1 MVQLEEIYLANIIL
15 FLNDIKSV
23 ETFSSINKKC
33 FDVLNIVRKS
43 PLFKY
48 DKNKI
53 KRKWQVNYIGVKQF
67 KLFPQLQTFV
77 VEKEFDQF
85 DFVPSTIMYLE
96 FKERETPLPKHILNK
111 LKNKISQYSFIDEEI
126 PSSLKEYPSLKRLVL
141 RPIGWL
147 SLSQLFI
154 DKSHRIELLEYS
166 SYRGDIDINFLKEID
181 EYNIENVVI
190 DISTSYRLYNVISQ
204 LKLSSKIHLVSSFC
218 NNASDGSVICTSQP
232 LKISVQSTSLINELV
247 MKNYYPNSIRFTSS
261 NNPIHLDLSHYYF
274 IKEIDATLLSKYT
287 FHFPSHLTALTI
299 VQYNAIQCKLPSLRK
314 LSCCEFIPSE
324 FITNLTFLE
333 TITLPHFPILLNLKE
348 LGISGGLND
357 QEILS
362 TVTSLTYMNTI
373 EFDSQYLV
381 SLKYLKTISQKLPP
395 LNIEVLD
402 IDCSSSSVDLINQ
415 SYLTKLVI
423 WNLEQQ
429 PLLPNTLKSLTLINA
444 NYSETIH
451 LDKYTSV
458 TSLIISGSTSIL
470 IVPSFLKELYINDY
484 FGSIVNCHEL
494 HLKSFGISGYV
505 SPVLVD
511 KLNKQTNY

>member
-15 FLNDIKSV
+15 FFNDIKSI
-23 ETFSSINKKC
+23 ETFSNINKKC
-33 FDVLNIVRKS
+33 FDVLNMVHKS
-43 PLFKY
+43 PSFKY

-53 KRKWQVNYIGVKQF
+53 KRKWQVNHIGVKQF

-85 DFVPSTIMYLE
+85 DFIPSSVEYLE
-96 FKERETPLPKHILNK
+96 FKERDMPLPKHVLNQ
-111 LKNKISQYSFIDEEI
+111 LKNRIRQYSFIDEQI

-181 EYNIENVVI
+181 DYNIEKVVI
-190 DISTSYRLYNVISQ
+190 DISTSYRLYNVVSQ
-204 LKLSSKIHLVSSFC
+204 LKLSSKIQLISSFC
-218 NNASDGSVICTSQP
+218 NSTNDGSVICISQP
-232 LKISVQSTSLINELV
+232 LKISVQPTSLINESI

-261 NNPIHLDLSHYYF
+261 NCPIYLDLSKYSF
-274 IKEIDATLLSKYT
+274 IEELDATLLSKYT
-287 FHFPSHLTALTI
+287 FKYPSHLTALTV

-402 IDCSSSSVDLINQ
+402 IDCSFSPVDLRNQ
-415 SYLTKLVI
+415 NYLTNLVI
-423 WNLEQQ
+423 SNLKQQ
-429 PLLPNTLKSLTLINA
+429 PSLPNTLKSLILMNINC
-444 NYSETIH
+444 SETIH
-451 LDKYTSV
+451 LDKYTSI
-458 TSLIISGSTSIL
+458 TSLIISGSSSL
-470 IVPSFLKELYINDY
+470 FIVPSSLKELYINDY
-484 FGSIVNCHEL
+484 CGSIVNCHEL
-494 HLKSFGISGYV
+494 RLNSFSINGYV
-505 SPVLVD
+505 SQVLVD
-511 KLNKQTNY
+511 KLNKQTNC